1 MKDKTICNTFLSKEV
16 CDLMESLGLKGH
28 EIQEIRMNIGQ
39 PLMLRAKGK
48 EMILHKHGGVAENY
62 QDVFWVTEEMLRQ
75 TFSFIC
81 KHSVYAYEEEIR
93 QGFITIE
100 GGHRIGLIGQAVME
114 GDKVKNIKYV
124 SGLNIRLA
132 RENIGC
138 GEKVIHMIADK
149 HNIFNTLIVAPPC
162 AGKTTL
168 LRDCIRLLSNGTKGI
183 EGVRVGVAD
192 ERGELG
198 ACYHGIPQNDLG
210 IRTDVL
216 DRVSKPEGILML
228 IRSMAPRVIA
238 VDEVGSKE
246 DVEAL
251 KNACLSGC
259 SILATI
265 HGTSPYE
272 IYEKNVFEHLKA
284 GNIFQRYVVLER
296 GEIGKIKAVY
306 NENME
311 QIREYINC

>member
-1 MKDKTICNTFLSKEV
+1 MKEKREFRTFLPKEV
-16 CDLMESLGLKGH
+16 CHFIEDLKLK
-28 EIQEIRMNIGQ
+28 EDDIQEIRMNVGQ
-39 PLMLRAKGK
+39 PLILKVNGK
-48 EMILHKHGGVAENY
+48 EKILHRQGGITEIDEEAFCVS
-62 QDVFWVTEEMLRQ
+62 EEMMKE

-100 GGHRIGLIGQAVME
+100 GGHRIGLVGQAVTE
-114 GDKVKNIKYV
+114 QDKVKNIKYI

-132 RENIGC
+132 SQRIGC
-138 GEKVIHMIADK
+138 GGKVIEKIADK

-168 LRDCIRLLSNGTKGI
+168 LRDCIRLLSDGRKDVA
-183 EGVRVGVAD
+183 GVRVGVAD

-210 IRTDVL
+210 ARTDVL
-216 DRVSKPEGILML
+216 DRVPKAAGILML
-228 IRSMAPRVIA
+228 IRSMAPRVVA
-238 VDEVGSKE
+238 VDEIGSE
-246 DVEAL
+246 SDMEAL

-265 HGTSPYE
+265 HGTSPYD
-272 IYEKNVFEHLKA
+272 IYEKTVFEHLKA
-284 GNIFQRYVVLER
+284 GNMFQRYIVLQPNA
-296 GEIGKIKAVY
+296 IGKIKGVY
-306 NENME
+306 DENMKR
-311 QIREYINC
+311 ID

>member
-1 MKDKTICNTFLSKEV
+1 MKDKKEFHTFLPKEV
-16 CDLMESLGLKGH
+16 CHFIEELGLNEGD
-28 EIQEIRMNIGQ
+28 IQEIRMNVGQ
-39 PLMLRAKGK
+39 PLMLKAQGR
-48 EMILHKHGGVAENY
+48 EIIVHTQGGMTDKY
-62 QDVFWVTEEMLRQ
+62 QDGFCVTEEMLKE

-100 GGHRIGLIGQAVME
+100 GGHRIGLVGQAVTE

-132 RENIGC
+132 SQRVGC
-138 GEKVIHMIADK
+138 GDKVIEMIADK

-168 LRDCIRLLSNGTKGI
+168 LRDCIRLLSNGRKNV

-198 ACYHGIPQNDLG
+198 ACYHGVPQNDLG
-210 IRTDVL
+210 ARTDVL
-216 DRVSKPEGILML
+216 DRVPKAAGILML

-238 VDEVGSKE
+238 VDEIGTKS
-246 DVEAL
+246 DMEAL

-265 HGTSPYE
+265 HGSSPYD
-272 IYEKNVFEHLKA
+272 IYEKTVFEHLKA
-284 GNIFQRYVVLER
+284 GNIFQRYIVLQPNA
-296 GEIGKIKAVY
+296 IGKIKAVY
-306 NENME
+306 DESMKP
-311 QIREYINC
+311 IG